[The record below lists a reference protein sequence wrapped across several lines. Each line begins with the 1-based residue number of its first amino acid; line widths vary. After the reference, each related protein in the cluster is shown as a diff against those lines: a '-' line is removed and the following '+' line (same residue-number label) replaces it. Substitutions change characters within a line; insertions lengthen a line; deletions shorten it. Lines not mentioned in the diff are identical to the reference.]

1 MVFLEA
7 NKIMFRLQDYCF
19 DVNKSDEKKEGKF
32 TKKKIYTK
40 ILKNVLKLRVEG
52 NIRKKSKKSNK
63 IQTFLKTKQ
72 KKLSNS
78 L

>member
-32 TKKKIYTK
+32 TKKKI
-40 ILKNVLKLRVEG
+40 IHKN
-52 NIRKKSKKSNK
+52 IKK
-63 IQTFLKTKQ
+63 TY
-72 KKLSNS
+72 
-78 L
+78 

>member
-1 MVFLEA
+1 
-7 NKIMFRLQDYCF
+7 MFRLQDYCF
-19 DVNKSDEKKEGKF
+19 DVNKSEEKKGRKIH
-32 TKKKIYTK
+32 KKNIHKNI
-40 ILKNVLKLRVEG
+40 KNVLKLRVEG